1 MSDKKHIDRLF
12 QEKLKNFEASPNDV
26 IWERIEKELH
36 KDKRKRRVIPIWWKV
51 AGVAAILALLF
62 TFSNAFFNNSSSNST
77 QTNPI
82 VNTEDSNLDTKI
94 SNTDNVK
101 TFSEELNL
109 KTITKENSATEGNKT
124 KADKL
129 KLTSNTSEKNT
140 TKIVTAN
147 KNSNTKTNNQNADA
161 ITKNVYTK
169 SQRYK
174 NKITTDKT
182 KNTVVKNTS
191 NLPKP
196 NITLKNKSEI
206 DALIKKENVN
216 EKSKITDVAK
226 NEENVEEEEDL
237 ILKEELE
244 ELKKETSIE
253 DAIADANEEEEK
265 EEEERLKRWSVSPNV
280 APVYF
285 NSLGKGSSIDQQ
297 FVDNTK
303 NGEINMS
310 YGVTGSYAINKKLKV
325 RAGINKVELGYNT
338 NDVVVYNSANA
349 SFIGNSSFE
358 GNTQLRNIKFNGN
371 TQSTNVLS
379 GESLSFAALPQVL
392 ADNVKS
398 SLDQRIGY
406 IEIPVEVEYNIV
418 DKKIGLN
425 VIGGFSTLFLDK
437 NEVYSN
443 LNGNSTLI
451 GEATNI
457 NSTSYSAN
465 FGIGV
470 NYNVSEKLK
479 VNLEPMFKYQINTFN
494 NSSGDFQPY
503 FIGVYT
509 GLSFK
514 F

>member
-12 QEKLKNFEASPNDV
+12 QEKLKNFEASPNDAV
-26 IWERIEKELH
+26 WDNIEKELH
-36 KDKRKRRVIPIWWKV
+36 KDKRKRRVIPIWWKL

-62 TFSNAFFNNSSSNST
+62 TVGSTFFNDSSNNT
-77 QTNPI
+77 IQTNPI
-82 VNTEDSNLDTKI
+82 VNTENSNLDTQI

-101 TFSEELNL
+101 NPSEELNL
-109 KTITKENSATEGNKT
+109 KIVTKENNAINSNKT
-124 KADKL
+124 EANSL
-129 KLTSNTSEKNT
+129 KLTSNTSEKHNNE
-140 TKIVTAN
+140 IAN
-147 KNSNTKTNNQNADA
+147 KSSNTKTNNQNTDA
-161 ITKNVYTK
+161 IIKNLYAK
-169 SQRYK
+169 SQHYK
-174 NKITTDKT
+174 NETTTDKT
-182 KNTVVKNTS
+182 KISVVKNTS

-196 NITLKNKSEI
+196 NITLKSKSEI
-206 DALIKKENVN
+206 DALINKEQIH
-216 EKSKITDVAK
+216 EKSTITAIAK
-226 NEENVEEEEDL
+226 NEENLEEEENL
-237 ILKEELE
+237 ILEEKLE
-244 ELKKETSIE
+244 DLKKETSIE
-253 DAIADANEEEEK
+253 DAIANANEK
-265 EEEERLKRWSVSPNV
+265 EEDENEEKLKRWSVSPNV

-297 FVDNTK
+297 FVDNSK

-310 YGVTGSYAINKKLKV
+310 YGVGGSYAINKKLKV
-325 RAGINKVELGYNT
+325 RAGINKVALGYNT
-338 NDVVVYNSANA
+338 NDVIVYNSTNA
-349 SFIGNSSFE
+349 SFVGNSSFE

-371 TQSTNVLS
+371 TQSTNILS
-379 GESLSFAALPQVL
+379 SESISFIALPQVL
-392 ADNVKS
+392 AENVKS
-398 SLDQRIGY
+398 SLDQRIGF
-406 IEIPVEVEYNIV
+406 IEIPVEVEYNIIN
-418 DKKIGLN
+418 KKIDLN

-443 LNGNSTLI
+443 VNGNSTLI